1 MLQTLYFNSPKKII
15 LQTYNLYLCI
25 PMMPQTD
32 VFVDILQSNISLKQ
46 KKEDLKPV
54 SPKEI
59 AREKQS
65 LLAANVKGLP
75 SDAALGR
82 KNSLDYTFY
91 NLIHLF
97 RMSHLVNERPQHVCL
112 FVFFVFSPSVSSSV
126 RFLMVNVLE
135 ENGVVHPLSLCRA
148 Q

>member
-1 MLQTLYFNSPKKII
+1 M
-15 LQTYNLYLCI
+15 
-25 PMMPQTD
+25 
-32 VFVDILQSNISLKQ
+32 
-46 KKEDLKPV
+46 

-112 FVFFVFSPSVSSSV
+112 FIFYFIFLFFFPSVSSSV